1 MIFEQHLSRAAIPE
15 IRKLQ
20 PRARDNIFV
29 CDAGGL
35 ADRLGKIRL
44 FGDEEYRR
52 GLIGGDLSRVEESS
66 KFLEQLEEQI
76 PVSRTFAN
84 VAEVTGSLPIVPAL
98 LAGHPQAMR
107 LRRRVRRPMGPL
119 SIFLESTGSGGI
131 REGEADSRG
140 AAMLALARKL
150 AETRPVDLWVCV
162 TYGERN
168 LMCGLLC
175 KIETTPLDLGRATHM
190 LANLYQTAV
199 AGRAVFNDAGLRWDH
214 GWSYGSTD
222 LERRWCGEIFRRFLN
237 PSSDVLYVP
246 AAHLRDNFAQPVEWL
261 KKMLVEYGGETIEG
275 YQRKQEDE

>member
-107 LRRRVRRPMGPL
+107 LRRRVRRP
-119 SIFLESTGSGGI
+119 I
-131 REGEADSRG
+131 D
-140 AAMLALARKL
+140 RKS
-150 AETRPVDLWVCV
+150 VV
-162 TYGERN
+162 
-168 LMCGLLC
+168 
-175 KIETTPLDLGRATHM
+175 
-190 LANLYQTAV
+190 
-199 AGRAVFNDAGLRWDH
+199 
-214 GWSYGSTD
+214 
-222 LERRWCGEIFRRFLN
+222 
-237 PSSDVLYVP
+237 
-246 AAHLRDNFAQPVEWL
+246 
-261 KKMLVEYGGETIEG
+261 
-275 YQRKQEDE
+275 